1 MKRRHAIVWGVVAIV
16 FVAAAGVLA
25 ITRRTIRAGDDEV
38 PIATVQRGD
47 LELKVYATGELR
59 ANHAMV
65 LTAPPVGGGAL
76 QITRLLHGGTPV
88 KKGDIIF
95 EFDPAEQRYKLEQS
109 RSELLQ
115 AEQEI
120 AKAMADA
127 AVEAAQDKVAL
138 LKARF
143 ALRRAELEV
152 QKNELLS
159 GIDAKKN
166 QLALE
171 QAKNLLAKLQKD
183 IESHT
188 ASGQA
193 TIQLA
198 QEKKNKAR
206 LAMDQAQQNIEKM
219 LVAAPMDGLVS
230 IERNT
235 ETLGGMMWQGMSIPD
250 YRAGDQ
256 VQPGSAIA
264 QVIDAG
270 QMELVSKIGEQE
282 RDNVTLGQAAEVEFD
297 ALPGQI
303 FRGKVK
309 AVGGMSTR
317 QFWEE
322 NVGGKFDITIQL
334 LNQEPR
340 LRPGLTAQIV
350 VLGGKKKNVTCVP
363 RQALFMKDGKLIV
376 YLKNGRGFEQRQ
388 VRIQCENESRA
399 AIEGLTVDDRV
410 ALLDPT
416 APRRAGSNPTP
427 EMRGVTP

>member
-152 QKNELLS
+152 QRNELVS
-159 GIDAKKN
+159 VIDAKKN
-166 QLALE
+166 ELAL
-171 QAKNLLAKLQKD
+171 QHAKDSVAKLQQD
-183 IESHT
+183 LESHV
-188 ASGQA
+188 ASGRA
-193 TIQLA
+193 TVRLA
-198 QEKKNKAR
+198 QEKQNKAK
-206 LAMDQAQQNIEKM
+206 LAMDQAQKNIEKM

-230 IERNT
+230 IEKNA
-235 ETLGGMMWQGMSIPD
+235 GMDEMGQVMSMSD

-256 VQPGSAIA
+256 VRPGSAIA
-264 QVIDAG
+264 QVIDPS
-270 QMELVSKIGEQE
+270 QMEVTSRIGERE
-282 RDNVTLGQAAEVEFD
+282 GDNVKVGQSAEVEFD
-297 ALPGQI
+297 ALLGQI
-303 FRGKVK
+303 FPG
-309 AVGGMSTR
+309 AVRT
-317 QFWEE
+317 
-322 NVGGKFDITIQL
+322 
-334 LNQEPR
+334 
-340 LRPGLTAQIV
+340 
-350 VLGGKKKNVTCVP
+350 
-363 RQALFMKDGKLIV
+363 
-376 YLKNGRGFEQRQ
+376 
-388 VRIQCENESRA
+388 
-399 AIEGLTVDDRV
+399 
-410 ALLDPT
+410 
-416 APRRAGSNPTP
+416 
-427 EMRGVTP
+427 